1 MIAAD
6 EMVVDDIDIV
16 GIELLSLDGKVI
28 GRYRS
33 VTSCS
38 DCVGIAVDVV
48 RDCCVNGGS
57 VGGMK
62 FRFEIV

>member
-1 MIAAD
+1 MSSD
-6 EMVVDDIDIV
+6 DMVVDGVIDVV

-33 VTSCS
+33 ITSCS